1 MSVCKPI
8 VKSMVF
14 IALLIKKYIY
24 NHFKKYLYFYKFWAF
39 NNGGIRHFFLEGKK
53 NIWWEPCFGTASYQ
67 YFNKFNNVKHV
78 KSSTKIMQNLEH

>member
-39 NNGGIRHFFLEGKK
+39 NNGGIRHFFLECKK
-53 NIWWEPCFGTASYQ
+53 TFGGDLALGQLLINTLT
-67 YFNKFNNVKHV
+67 N
-78 KSSTKIMQNLEH
+78 STM

>member
-39 NNGGIRHFFLEGKK
+39 NNGEIRHFFLEGKK
-53 NIWWEPCFGTASYQ
+53 TFGGDLALGQLLINTLT
-67 YFNKFNNVKHV
+67 N
-78 KSSTKIMQNLEH
+78 STM

>member
-53 NIWWEPCFGTASYQ
+53 TFGGDLALGQLLINTLT
-67 YFNKFNNVKHV
+67 N
-78 KSSTKIMQNLEH
+78 STM